1 MRRRSQRRSSR
12 PPASAWKRNWTDSAS
27 GATSLHRPSNRARER
42 TVPLGRARPPQLR
55 RCVAARLWYATGTVT
70 LPCLPHELPS
80 PLPAPS
86 GSVIGAFAAFRID
99 RPILEAAMHPS
110 DDLVRKANVLA
121 DTIRRV
127 RAEAQTNHTKGR
139 ELPSLQSQLSA
150 LWVQIRAARV
160 ENGAP
165 SGSGDLPDV
174 RKTYSKW
181 R

>member
-1 MRRRSQRRSSR
+1 
-12 PPASAWKRNWTDSAS
+12 
-27 GATSLHRPSNRARER
+27 
-42 TVPLGRARPPQLR
+42 
-55 RCVAARLWYATGTVT
+55 
-70 LPCLPHELPS
+70 
-80 PLPAPS
+80 
-86 GSVIGAFAAFRID
+86 VIGAFAAFRID

-121 DTIRRV
+121 DTIRRT